1 MEDAKT
7 IFKAKILAI
16 ESQMIKISS
25 KSMATA
31 SVASICMLLFTWVIP
46 NTIALRHLL
55 LFFSCISAVEIIR
68 SNWDQFRSINIKFLP
83 LFFVFSIFIWMMIHY
98 FSFSLNQK
106 LELDEMR
113 GLWIRSFIGAIAA
126 IGATISIVRYPKLR
140 LYFYIALFSTPAIN
154 VASYCWYS
162 YLHGGLA
169 RPNDFI
175 RFLFTKIETAYFG
188 GIAAA
193 VATGNLM
200 DLMVGGGDPSK
211 KLKILWWFLGLA
223 LTLLSALVS
232 STKNGIAITLSL
244 CFLLAAVMLVNIF
257 RNKSGSRALSAL
269 VMAAIL
275 LLAGGIWE
283 SHGSLANK
291 GWSTVF
297 QDAILGLDIDTNL
310 QWQKIEGSVPMPLNS
325 LGEHAVSSTYTR
337 FAYAAAGARLISKY
351 PMGYGSINSS
361 FSGLL
366 TLANI
371 PHEFESQAHSG
382 WIDFGLAFGIPGL
395 VLIFSAMISI
405 IYFGMRSRSAITLP
419 WVIVFLALI
428 PFGLIAEIT
437 WKQYFEATIFFLA
450 VGSTTI
456 IFSNTRENF

>member
-1 MEDAKT
+1 M
-7 IFKAKILAI
+7 
-16 ESQMIKISS
+16 
-25 KSMATA
+25 
-31 SVASICMLLFTWVIP
+31 
-46 NTIALRHLL
+46 
-55 LFFSCISAVEIIR
+55 IR
-68 SNWDQFRSINIKFLP
+68 SNWHQFRAINIKFLP
-83 LFFVFSIFIWMMIHY
+83 LFFVFSMFIWMLIHY
-98 FSFSLNQK
+98 FSFSLNQD
-106 LELDEMR
+106 LELYELK
-113 GLWIRSFIGAIAA
+113 GLWIRSFVGAIAA
-126 IGATISIVRYPKLR
+126 IGVTISIVRHPKLR
-140 LYFYIALFSTPAIN
+140 LYFYISLFSTPAIN
-154 VASYCWYS
+154 LASYCWYS
-162 YLHGGLA
+162 YFSGGLI

-175 RFLFTKIETAYFG
+175 RLLFTKIETAYFG
-188 GIAAA
+188 GVAAA
-193 VATGNLM
+193 VATGNLIG
-200 DLMVGGGDPSK
+200 LLVGGSDSSK
-211 KLKILWWFLGLA
+211 KLKILWWLLGLA

-232 STKNGIAITLSL
+232 NTKNGVAITLSL
-244 CFLLAAVMLVNIF
+244 CFLLATVMLVNIF
-257 RNKSGSRALSAL
+257 RNKSGSRALSASVL
-269 VMAAIL
+269 VAIL
-275 LLAGGIWE
+275 LLAGGMWQ

-297 QDAILGLDIDTNL
+297 QDAVLGLDIDTNL

-395 VLIFSAMISI
+395 FLIFSAMISI
-405 IYFGMRSRSAITLP
+405 IYFGMRSRSAIALP
-419 WVIVFLALI
+419 WAIVFLALI

-450 VGSTTI
+450 VGSTAI
-456 IFSNTRENF
+456 IFSDTGEDF